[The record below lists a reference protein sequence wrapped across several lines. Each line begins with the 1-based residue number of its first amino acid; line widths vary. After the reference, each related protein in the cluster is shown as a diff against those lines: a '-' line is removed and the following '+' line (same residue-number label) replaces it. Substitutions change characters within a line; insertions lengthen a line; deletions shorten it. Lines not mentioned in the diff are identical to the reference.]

1 MSEVSN
7 CEKKTDESI
16 LPQDIYID
24 ITNKLKEKKIQSI
37 KESEILIH
45 NQCLYNLSL
54 FEPYLVQIIDL
65 ICTGDGYT
73 SNKNKLI
80 RENFYNIIEFI
91 LDKIN
96 INAITIILQSIYKIL
111 NHTRWEAQY
120 FGLKC
125 IQYLSKNRIES
136 ISRNLQEIIPYVSD
150 LMVSTKQEIKDL
162 SMETMYDICK
172 TSGNKD
178 IEPFI
183 SQIIKSVLY
192 PEQVAECVHSLA
204 STVFVQKVETSA
216 LSIVEPLLIRGLKEN
231 KIALKRKIA
240 SIVDNMLVLVENPC
254 DGSPFLERVL
264 PRLEQVNET
273 MTDIEAK
280 GVLSK
285 ACKTLTIIQNQL
297 LEYKNLTSEV
307 VLKIIQKECCF
318 ENIID
323 LDSNTIEFVSVMC
336 ANLINQRIFEKKN
349 WNEAIIPYFT
359 NNKSEIICDKIYKT
373 CLKESKPI
381 DVQED
386 IEEEGEDLCNCQFT
400 LGYAAKVL
408 LSNTRLHL
416 KRGKRYGLCGPNDC
430 GKSTLM
436 RSIANGQLEGF
447 PPPNELKT
455 VYVEH
460 DIQGVEENTP
470 VLDFVFMD
478 PNCKNV
484 EKDEVVS
491 VLESVGFCKTEVSKG
506 ASQLMPITSLSGGW
520 KMKLALAR
528 AMLAKADILLLDEP
542 TNHLDVDNVQWVK
555 DYLKNLKH
563 CTSIIVSHDSGL
575 MDDVC
580 THIIHFENKKLVT
593 YIGNLQAFVKKVPEA
608 QVYYEFKSQKLKF
621 IFPEPTMLDG
631 IKTKG
636 KPILSM
642 SNISYT
648 YPGYTKQVLND
659 VSVKCTLNSRIAV
672 IGPNGA
678 GKSTA
683 IKALTGDIIPT
694 SGTVWKHPNM
704 RFAYVAQH
712 AFHHLEEHLDKTPAE
727 YILWRYS
734 SGFDKELAYRNSNKV
749 TEEDLEI
756 IKKPIKIM
764 IEDNGKLV
772 EKKLI
777 VDRIITRRKKKSSYE
792 YEVKWENQPDTNN
805 IFLAREKLEELGF
818 HKLINLCDEQENSRM
833 SIGNKPCTTRFVTE
847 QLAELGLETEY
858 AAHVQ
863 IGNLSGGQKV
873 KVVLAAAMWGKP
885 HLIILDEPT
894 NYLDRDSLAALADAI
909 KEFQGGVVLIS
920 HNRDF
925 VEHVCKTLWIMADGV
940 LRKDGEDD
948 LDEKII
954 EKEVDEETTDASG
967 NTVINKKKKELS
979 KSDIKRLKKIIN
991 TKIKKGETL
1000 NEEEENFCIEHNL

>member
-1 MSEVSN
+1 MQSLTE
-7 CEKKTDESI
+7 EKPENKSTDNIYDSI
-16 LPQDIYID
+16 IKNIKLKD
-24 ITNKLKEKKIQSI
+24 ITNANIALTLIKNHCSDNISI
-37 KESEILIH
+37 
-45 NQCLYNLSL
+45 
-54 FEPYLVQIIDL
+54 FEPYLLKIMDIICNEEGL
-65 ICTGDGYT
+65 I
-73 SNKNKLI
+73 SNKNKIL
-80 RENFYNIIEFI
+80 RENYFEIIQFI
-91 LDKIN
+91 LEKIN
-96 INAITIILQSIYKIL
+96 TNAITILLKNIFKLM
-111 NHTRWEAQY
+111 NHHRWECQIY
-120 FGLKC
+120 GLKC
-125 IQYLSKNRIES
+125 IFFLVENKVES
-136 ISRNLQEIIPYVSD
+136 VTRNLQEIIPNVSD
-150 LMVSTKQEIKDL
+150 LMISSKNIVADL
-162 SMETMYDICK
+162 SRDTMLQICK

-183 SQIIKSVLY
+183 DQIIKSVLE
-192 PEQVAECVHSLA
+192 PTEVSNCIHALA
-204 STVFVQKVETSA
+204 STVFVQKVESPA
-216 LSIVEPLLIRGLKEN
+216 LAIVEPLLIRGIKEN
-231 KIALKRKIA
+231 KIAMKRKVA
-240 SIVDNMLVLVENPC
+240 SIVDNMLVLIDNPC
-254 DGSPFLERVL
+254 EGSPFIGRVL
-264 PRLEQVNET
+264 NGLEKANEN
-273 MTDIEAK
+273 MTDMEVKSVIEKAHK
-280 GVLSK
+280 SLNEISK
-285 ACKTLTIIQNQL
+285 ELM
-297 LEYKNLTSEV
+297 EYKSLTPEV
-307 VLKIIQKECCF
+307 ILKIIQKECCF
-318 ENIID
+318 ENVID
-323 LDSNTIEFVSVMC
+323 LDNNSMAYVSEMC
-336 ANLINQRIFEKKN
+336 SCLVNQRIFTKNIWEKT
-349 WNEAIIPYFT
+349 ILPYFYFT
-359 NNKSEIICDKIYKT
+359 DKATIICDNVYNS

-381 DVQED
+381 EEQIDT
-386 IEEEGEDLCNCQFT
+386 EEEGEDLCNCQFT

-447 PPPNELKT
+447 PPSSELKT

-478 PNCKNV
+478 PNCKHV
-484 EKDEVVS
+484 EREEVIN

-542 TNHLDVDNVQWVK
+542 TNHLDVDNVKWVK
-555 DYLKNLKH
+555 DYLKSLTDV
-563 CTSIIVSHDSGL
+563 TSIIVSHDSGL

-621 IFPEPTMLDG
+621 IFPEPTVLDG
-631 IKTKG
+631 IKSKG
-636 KPILSM
+636 KPILMM
-642 SNISYT
+642 SNVSYT

-683 IKALTGDIIPT
+683 IKALTGEIIPT
-694 SGTVWKHPNM
+694 NGTVWKHPNM

-734 SGFDKELAYRNSNKV
+734 SGFDKELAYRNSNKI
-749 TEEDLEI
+749 TDEDLEI

-764 IEDNGKLV
+764 LEQSGKMV
-772 EKKLI
+772 EKKLVVERI
-777 VDRIITRRKKKSSYE
+777 VTRRKKKSSYE
-792 YEVKWENQPDTNN
+792 YEIKWENQPDTNN
-805 IFLAREKLEELGF
+805 TFMPRDKLEELGF
-818 HKLINLCDEQENSRM
+818 NKLINLCDEQENSRM
-833 SIGNKPCTTRFVTE
+833 SIGNKPCTTRFVIE
-847 QLAELGLETEY
+847 QLGELGLETEY
-858 AAHVQ
+858 AGHVQ

-909 KEFQGGVVLIS
+909 REFQGGVVLIS

-948 LDEKII
+948 VDEKIE
-954 EKEVDEETTDASG
+954 EKKEDEVTTDAFG
-967 NTVINKKKKELS
+967 NTIINKKQKTLS
-979 KSDIKRLKKIIN
+979 KSDIKRMKKTITAKLKN
-991 TKIKKGETL
+991 DETL
-1000 NEEEENFCIEHNL
+1000 TEEEENFCIEHNL